1 MKSISPTHNSYLVYH
16 LYLTSRATSHIPS
29 FTFRILSPFPPSHGV
44 GRDGGELNIGGIGWI
59 GNGVEESGFGGKR
72 EDGERGESLGCFRV
86 GGLRIGWGE
95 RCEWCGRWV

>member
-1 MKSISPTHNSYLVYH
+1 M
-16 LYLTSRATSHIPS
+16 
-29 FTFRILSPFPPSHGV
+29 
-44 GRDGGELNIGGIGWI
+44 DGIGWI